1 MGSTN
6 QGGDNVDDEDT
17 ASLKGNDKEGN
28 DYCEPILDTICGMKD
43 SKTFC
48 DIMKK
53 LTLRN
58 TTDPLALA
66 NILSVTD
73 TVDGSYTVF
82 VPTDS
87 AFYEGVVGAIFKLTD
102 SDLKRIVMFH
112 FYEGVSL
119 SYEELVCGEKISS
132 MTEQH
137 SMSRTK
143 CEKEDDDGG

>member
-1 MGSTN
+1 M
-6 QGGDNVDDEDT
+6 
-17 ASLKGNDKEGN
+17 
-28 DYCEPILDTICGMKD
+28 
-43 SKTFC
+43 
-48 DIMKK
+48 
-53 LTLRN
+53 
-58 TTDPLALA
+58 ALA
-66 NILSVTD
+66 NILSVIG

-87 AFYEGVVGAIFKLTD
+87 AFDEGVVGAIFKLTD

-143 CEKEDDDGG
+143 CEKADGDGGAITKFQSGTGNTKVGGQMVPKIMTQEHNTCNTIMLHSIDQIMLPVSYKEFQLIRNLRVRK